1 MKIGVVYLGRRGTG
15 AAIAYEMAHH
25 LANKADIFAVVS
37 SQADNIELW
46 RKSDIPRV
54 ETETFDGWLSALLS
68 IANFPKL
75 CALANHIKAQKPD
88 ILLFPMF
95 HLWMPFLQKRLAGI
109 PSIAFVHDPI
119 SHPGLIPFIIKVLED
134 IYFRR
139 ADCCVIFSEVF
150 RKDMYLRGVLPQNI
164 EVVPHGE
171 LSYYQKLSSSSRA
184 AGIANKQA
192 LLFFGRIAPYK
203 GLDVLLKAF
212 RSVQNREDVELL
224 IVGEGDMSPF
234 AVMLKGLKHIHVTN
248 RFIPEEEV
256 ANVFKKASIVVLPY
270 TSATQSGV
278 IPVAATFKLPVIAT
292 RVGGI
297 PEQITDGETGVLVEP
312 GSVEQL
318 SAAMERLLT
327 DTDQAVRLGNALYAD
342 YFQNR
347 NWSQVSGKILTICSK
362 VLQ

>member
-1 MKIGVVYLGRRGTG
+1 
-15 AAIAYEMAHH
+15 
-25 LANKADIFAVVS
+25 
-37 SQADNIELW
+37 
-46 RKSDIPRV
+46 
-54 ETETFDGWLSALLS
+54 
-68 IANFPKL
+68 
-75 CALANHIKAQKPD
+75 
-88 ILLFPMF
+88 
-95 HLWMPFLQKRLAGI
+95 
-109 PSIAFVHDPI
+109 
-119 SHPGLIPFIIKVLED
+119 
-134 IYFRR
+134 
-139 ADCCVIFSEVF
+139 
-150 RKDMYLRGVLPQNI
+150 MYLRGVPPQNI

-171 LSYYQKLSSSSRA
+171 LSYYQKLSSWSHA
-184 AGIANKQA
+184 AGITNKQV

-212 RSVQNREDVELL
+212 RSVQNREDVELW

-270 TSATQSGV
+270 KSATQSGV

-297 PEQITDGETGVLVEP
+297 PEQITDGETGILIEP

-318 SAAMERLLT
+318 SAAIERLLT
-327 DTDQAVRLGNALYAD
+327 NPDQAVRLGNALYVD

-347 NWSQVSGKILTICSK
+347 NWSQVSEKILAICSKICSK
-362 VLQ
+362 VLR

>member
-1 MKIGVVYLGRRGTG
+1 MKIGVVYLGRRGAG

-25 LANKADIFAVVS
+25 IANKADIFAVVS

-46 RKSDIPRV
+46 RKSDISCV
-54 ETETFDGWLSALLS
+54 ETETLDGWLSALLS
-68 IANFPKL
+68 IVNFPKL

-95 HLWMPFLQKRLAGI
+95 HLWTPFLQNRLAGI
-109 PSIAFVHDPI
+109 PSIVFVHDPI
-119 SHPGLIPFIIKVLED
+119 SHPGLIPSIIKVLED
-134 IYFRR
+134 MYFRR
-139 ADCCVIFSEVF
+139 ASCCVIFSEVF
-150 RKDMYLRGVLPQNI
+150 RKDMHLRGVLPENI
-164 EVVPHGE
+164 EVVPLGE
-171 LSYYQKLSSSSRA
+171 LSYYQKLSSWSRPIV
-184 AGIANKQA
+184 IANKQA
-192 LLFFGRIAPYK
+192 LLFFGRISPYK

-212 RSVQNREDVELL
+212 RSVRNREDVELL

-234 AVMLKGLKHIHVTN
+234 AATLKGLKHIYVTN

-278 IPVAATFKLPVIAT
+278 IPVAAAFKLPVIAT

-297 PEQITDGETGVLVEP
+297 PEQITDGETGVLIEP

-318 SAAMERLLT
+318 SAAIERLLT
-327 DTDQAVRLGNALYAD
+327 NPDQAVRLGNALYTD
-342 YFQNR
+342 YVQNR
-347 NWSQVSGKILTICSK
+347 NWSQVSEKILTICSK
-362 VLQ
+362 VLR

>member
-1 MKIGVVYLGRRGTG
+1 MKIGVVYLGRRGAG

-25 LANKADIFAVVS
+25 LANKANIFVVVS
-37 SQADNIELW
+37 NQADNIELW

-54 ETETFDGWLSALLS
+54 ETETFDGWLSAFLS
-68 IANFPKL
+68 IANFSKL
-75 CALANHIKAQKPD
+75 CALANHIKAQEPD

-119 SHPGLIPFIIKVLED
+119 SHPGLIPSIIKVLED
-134 IYFRR
+134 IYLRR

-150 RKDMYLRGVLPQNI
+150 RKDMYLRGVTPQNI

-171 LSYYQKLSSSSRA
+171 LSYYQKLASSSRS
-184 AGIANKQA
+184 AGIANKWV

-203 GLDVLLKAF
+203 GLDVLLRAF
-212 RSVQNREDVELL
+212 SSVQNREDVELL

-234 AVMLKGLKHIHVTN
+234 AAMLKGLKHIHVTN

-278 IPVAATFKLPVIAT
+278 IPVAAAFKLPVIAT

-297 PEQITDGETGVLVEP
+297 PEQITDGETGILVEP

-318 SAAMERLLT
+318 SAAIEGLLN
-327 DTDQAVRLGNALYAD
+327 DPDQGARLGNALYTE
-342 YFQNR
+342 YVQNR
-347 NWSQVSGKILTICSK
+347 NWSQVSEKILAICSK
-362 VLQ
+362 VLR

>member
-1 MKIGVVYLGRRGTG
+1 MKIGVVYLGRRGAG
-15 AAIAYEMAHH
+15 AAIAYEMAYH
-25 LANKADIFAVVS
+25 LANKADIFVVVS
-37 SQADNIELW
+37 SQADNIGLW
-46 RKSDIPRV
+46 RKSDISRI

-68 IANFPKL
+68 LANFPKL
-75 CALANHIKAQKPD
+75 GALANHIKAQKPD

-95 HLWMPFLQKRLAGI
+95 HLWMPFLQKRLRGI

-119 SHPGLIPFIIKVLED
+119 SHPGLIPSIIKVLEN
-134 IYFRR
+134 IYFKHTS
-139 ADCCVIFSEVF
+139 CCVIFSEVF
-150 RKDMYLRGVLPQNI
+150 RKDMYLRGVPPQNI
-164 EVVPHGE
+164 EVVPLGE
-171 LSYYQKLSSSSRA
+171 LSYYQKRSSSSRA

-212 RSVQNREDVELL
+212 PSVQNREDVELL
-224 IVGEGDMSPF
+224 IVGEGDMSSF
-234 AVMLKGLKHIHVTN
+234 AAMLKGLKHIHVTN

-256 ANVFKKASIVVLPY
+256 ATVFKKASIVVLPY

-278 IPVAATFKLPVIAT
+278 IPVAAAFKLPVIAT

-297 PEQITDGETGVLVEP
+297 PEQITDGETGILVEP

-327 DTDQAVRLGNALYAD
+327 NPDQAVRLGKALYTE
-342 YFQNR
+342 YVQNR
-347 NWSQVSGKILTICSK
+347 NWSQVSEKILAICYK
-362 VLQ
+362 VLR